1 MYFKPHPVGS
11 IVEGFDQLI
20 LNCGTKGLCIQ
31 AVKSKKFISM

>member
-20 LNCGTKGLCIQ
+20 INCGTKGLCTQ